1 MRKLSQSNYI
11 GKALALLAAL
21 LIHGSL
27 WAQEITDF
35 YPKQTK
41 ETGAVTVIGSGL
53 SAATGVT
60 IDGQSSPY
68 FKKISDTRLTFQV
81 PKGVTTSTFT
91 IEGINLTSSE
101 AVKVNDFAGRT
112 SFGVEAFS
120 NTTNNGT
127 DISDLGDGA
136 PYTLSAV
143 AGDGL
148 EKFINN
154 GNGHSSDAYQGGS
167 GPNYLRLENNG
178 GALFSGINTMGY
190 GDIRIQFGFASWQNR
205 NIDDVVELSFRDAA
219 NNGAWTSV
227 DFPSFN
233 NNNAHLW
240 LYIVAGHG
248 VNIPQTEQLEVKIMT
263 KNPGNSCA
271 MRIDDFEVT
280 GRLLP
285 PYVAFNQSEIVSSE
299 DAGQVEIGVSVTK
312 AVEADRTISLS
323 ANFDEAKYSLTD
335 KNGTNAANTITI
347 AAGET
352 TGAAILH
359 ITDNDIAD
367 GTDEF
372 TIQMLSADA
381 PVEIAMPSVVKVTV
395 FDDDGPALIYAL
407 EADKEQI
414 TEGSGETITITAKF
428 TKEVTGDQ
436 EITFTMGERT
446 HAREY
451 TFGEEFKMM
460 VADGTKEATAVFAV
474 VDDELLEQPEQVT
487 LSVESVTDGVSLGE
501 VIPSVGFMVYDDEL
515 PTVTIAMDQDV
526 VQEEASP
533 EVTITVTAEIPV
545 VEDQIIS
552 LDIAGDGI
560 DENDYQITSTIGEVG
575 VAEVLIRAGEQSG
588 QAVMTIIRDK
598 VNEGNETMLV
608 GMASATSGID
618 TEREVEV
625 AELLILDEFV
635 LQYFIGPE
643 TNGWRENGSIDT
655 YRNNGYFDLDYQYTG
670 TAKIG
675 KAAVSGGEQAYDSY
689 VKFTGNDGNND
700 HSNTFIMPG
709 VNTMGHDDL
718 KLAFLLKPE
727 KAGNSVLADFKVEYS
742 LDGSS
747 YTVLDLAYDHSG
759 DQVYEQMQIEGFLP
773 QAENMTLRFTNLED
787 NNKNGWWMDDL
798 SIYHHVERPS
808 VVFSVDKTMVN
819 EADNPTVTIS
829 ATLQEALE
837 SDEYVFLKA
846 PVGYHFRT
854 EINLTTGAGTVIKE
868 VSTAEDFQ
876 ISGTVIKIP
885 AGEVSASVSLQVLD
899 DNKKEYDETIELEV
913 EGTSAGLSDI
923 VRPSRLSVQ
932 VYDNDW
938 GGVVDYFFKETL
950 NNPFNRERFNNGNQF
965 YLNRDNRPWS
975 NMRDHALR
983 EHFWNTGTYIDGKAF
998 QPHYITGNAK
1008 ISCEAFL
1015 GGMSREE
1022 HSGWN
1027 LGAEKY
1033 EGASGSHYFFFD
1045 HENDYVQIDLL
1056 RNFKANATLQFGLYR
1071 FENWAS
1077 DGTEMKVEYQ
1087 VNHDGQW
1094 REMTFDP
1101 LPNQPTWFLVTMN
1114 EDLPRSGTDILTVR
1128 FQVRGLKG
1136 SNIFKIDDIE
1146 LVERKIE
1153 VTGLDSDYKKVG
1165 EQFVIQGRNFLNIS
1179 SVKIGDYTLAAED
1192 YRTLDSKRIQV
1203 TVPEGLTVG
1212 GEVKVYA
1219 PHGVGIGP
1227 EFKLDDRA
1235 LMTIKVTK
1243 DELHEATE
1251 EEAVITVE
1259 TDKPVE
1265 EDSYVAIGILG
1276 NAADVRLSANE
1287 AFIPKGASV
1296 SEPVTINAIY
1306 DDHIFELDNTITVQ
1320 LAGVIE
1326 GPVDLG
1332 ELTTHAITIINE
1344 EKVRMRLRIT
1354 GQEYLYED
1362 TRDELL
1368 VFATV
1373 PFAMVEDFSFEVE
1386 LTGEAVA
1393 LEDYVWIS
1401 GSPELMIPA
1410 GEMFSDTLHIKVIND
1425 GVEEEEFES
1434 LVVGTAFEDMG
1445 EVNIVAETFTHYI
1458 VDGTTPEP
1466 VEPPLDAE
1474 KLSHTLQI
1482 SKQGNQLQISANT
1495 ALQQLKIFGLSGQLL
1510 HQSKPQQKAVTIP
1523 WTATGVFVIHGFTAD
1538 GVMTKRVF
1546 LQ

>member
-299 DAGQVEIGVSVTK
+299 DAGQVEIGVTLTK

-347 AAGET
+347 VAGEN

-381 PVEIAMPSVVKVTV
+381 PVEIANPSEVAVTV

-407 EADKEQI
+407 EADMEQI
-414 TEGSGETITITAKF
+414 TEGSDETITVTAKF

-436 EITFTMGERT
+436 EITFTLGERT

-451 TFGEEFKMM
+451 TFGNEFKMM

-474 VDDELLEQPEQVT
+474 VDDELLEQPEQVM

-501 VIPSVGFMVYDDEL
+501 LIPSVGFMVYDDEL
-515 PTVTIAMDQDV
+515 PTVTIALDQEV

-545 VEDQIIS
+545 VEDQVIS
-552 LDIAGDGI
+552 LDIAGEGI
-560 DENDYQITSTIGEVG
+560 DENDYQITSSIGEVG

-588 QAVMTIIRDK
+588 QATMTIIRDK
-598 VNEGNETMLV
+598 VNEGNEQMLV

-618 TEREVEV
+618 TEREVV
-625 AELLILDEFV
+625 AAELLILDEFV

-675 KAAVSGGEQAYDSY
+675 KAAVSGGEQAFDSY
-689 VKFTGNDGNND
+689 VKFTGNDGTNN
-700 HSNTFIMPG
+700 HTNTFIMPG
-709 VNTMGHDDL
+709 INTTGHDDL
-718 KLAFLLKPE
+718 KLGFLLRPE
-727 KAGNSVLADFKVEYS
+727 KAGNSATADFRVEYS
-742 LDGSS
+742 LDGGSN
-747 YTVLDLAYDHSG
+747 YAVLDLAYDHSG

-787 NNKNGWWMDDL
+787 NSKNGWWMDDL

-808 VVFSVDKTMVN
+808 VVFSVDQTMVN
-819 EADNPTVTIS
+819 EADSPTVTIS
-829 ATLQEALE
+829 ATLKEALE

-846 PVGYHFRT
+846 PKGYHYAA
-854 EINLTTGAGTVIKE
+854 EIDPSNGGATVKQ
-868 VSTAEDFQ
+868 VASTAEDFQ

-885 AGEVSASVSLQVLD
+885 AGELSASVSLQVLD
-899 DNKKEYDETIELEV
+899 DDKKEYDETIELEV
-913 EGTSAGLSDI
+913 DGTSAGLSDI

-938 GGVVDYFFKETL
+938 GGVGEFWLKETL
-950 NNPFNRERFNNGNQF
+950 NNYENLERNPWYEGPTFLNRE
-965 YLNRDNRPWS
+965 NRPWS
-975 NMRDHALR
+975 NMRDHMLR
-983 EHFWNTGTYIDGKAF
+983 QHFWNASTIHTAA
-998 QPHYITGNAK
+998 PHYITGNAK

-1015 GGMSREE
+1015 GGMSKEE
-1022 HSGWN
+1022 HSDWN
-1027 LGAEKY
+1027 KGAEKY
-1033 EGASGSHYFFFD
+1033 PGASGEHYFFFD

-1056 RNFKANATLQFGLYR
+1056 RNYKANATLQFGLYR

-1101 LPNQPTWFLVTMN
+1101 LPNQQTWHLVTLN

-1146 LVERKIE
+1146 LVERKLE

-1165 EQFVIQGRNFLNIS
+1165 EQFVIQGRNFLNVS
-1179 SVKIGDYTLAAED
+1179 SVKIGEYTLAAED

-1227 EFKLDDRA
+1227 VFKLDDRA
-1235 LMTIKVTK
+1235 LMTLKVTK
-1243 DELHEATE
+1243 DELQEATE
-1251 EEAVITVE
+1251 EEAIITVE
-1259 TDKPVE
+1259 TDKPVA
-1265 EDSYVAIGILG
+1265 EDSYVSIAILG
-1276 NAADVRLSANE
+1276 NAADVRLSATE

-1296 SEPVTINAIY
+1296 SEPVTINAVY
-1306 DDHIFELDNTITVQ
+1306 DDHIFEIDNTITVQ
-1320 LAGVIE
+1320 LSGVIE
-1326 GPVDLG
+1326 GPVDMG
-1332 ELTTHAITIINE
+1332 DQTTHAITIINE
-1344 EKVRMRLRIT
+1344 EKIRMRLRVT
-1354 GQEYLYED
+1354 GEEYLYED

-1373 PFAMVEDFSFEVE
+1373 PFPMTEDFDFTVGFEGDAV
-1386 LTGEAVA
+1386 LGEDF
-1393 LEDYVWIS
+1393 EII
-1401 GSPELMIPA
+1401 GG
-1410 GEMFSDTLHIKVIND
+1410 GETLRIAEGQMFSDTLHIKVIND

-1434 LVVGTAFEDMG
+1434 LVVGTTFEDMG

-1523 WTATGVFVIHGFTAD
+1523 WTATGVFVVHGFTAD